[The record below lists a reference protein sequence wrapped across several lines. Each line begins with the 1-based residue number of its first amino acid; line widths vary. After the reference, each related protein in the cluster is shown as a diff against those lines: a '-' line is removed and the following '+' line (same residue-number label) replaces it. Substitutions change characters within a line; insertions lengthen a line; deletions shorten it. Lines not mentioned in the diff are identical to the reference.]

1 MSQDGDMSAGRARRR
16 TTKAVNYAKEQDFSG
31 DEDVFEDEAEEEEK
45 APIAKRRGRPRKS
58 TSAATGDVRMEQAD
72 DDDRGFIDKP
82 IYTEKGYD
90 PSLPPLRDR
99 FPFLPEYEADGSPR
113 IELIIGRRPVVDHHK
128 KDLDDL
134 LDDDHPDETG
144 GAGKR
149 AAARHRNQQEV
160 PSSPV
165 VSARRK
171 KGVKDDVPSG
181 SEDVEYEYLLKFKG
195 KSYLHLAWK
204 TGHDLESMNKSAKT
218 LYRRF
223 LKKLAAGTE
232 EGLEDPDFDPAYAI
246 PQKIVDESEQEV
258 TVELTDAELI
268 EWEKEREKE
277 IVDEDDD
284 LEVKVEGIEDDPDD
298 ENQQREDVSKDEK
311 GTSSAQ
317 RCIESSR
324 VFVF

>member
-1 MSQDGDMSAGRARRR
+1 VLFLCHQIYKAPCLKTVTCQPAGARRR

-134 LDDDHPDETG
+134 LDDEHPDEAG

-160 PSSPV
+160 ASSPV
-165 VSARRK
+165 VSTRKK

-181 SEDVEYEYLLKFKG
+181 SEDVEYEY
-195 KSYLHLAWK
+195 S
-204 TGHDLESMNKSAKT
+204 
-218 LYRRF
+218 
-223 LKKLAAGTE
+223 
-232 EGLEDPDFDPAYAI
+232 
-246 PQKIVDESEQEV
+246 SE
-258 TVELTDAELI
+258 I
-268 EWEKEREKE
+268 
-277 IVDEDDD
+277 
-284 LEVKVEGIEDDPDD
+284 
-298 ENQQREDVSKDEK
+298 QREVLLCTWHGKLVMTWSP
-311 GTSSAQ
+311 
-317 RCIESSR
+317 
-324 VFVF
+324 